1 MKAKG
6 ITYMSMVEELP
17 ITLKNS
23 HLTQLLLAEMR
34 YNNAEKPVPPTA
46 LEIAPRCVLLK
57 TFIRFK
63 HFSAAIRCRS
73 ACAI

>member
-1 MKAKG
+1 MIQYRMKAKG

-34 YNNAEKPVPPTA
+34 YDKAEKPAPPTA
-46 LEIAPRCVLLK
+46 LEIAPRYISFDNLF
-57 TFIRFK
+57 T
-63 HFSAAIRCRS
+63 RS
-73 ACAI
+73 TSLQRLIV